1 VGAVA
6 GRPVAVVT
14 GAAHGIG
21 LETARRLAATHRV
34 ALLDLDE
41 AGASAA
47 AQGIGGDALAVACD
61 VTDPGS
67 LALAERTVLDAC
79 GGVDVVIANAGI
91 AVSGTLRHLD
101 PAVLDVQLRVNLS
114 GAWRSIHAFLPSVIE
129 RRGYVLGVASLAAI
143 VPSPGLGAYSA
154 SKAGLDA
161 LLHVLRQELHHLGV
175 GVGVAYFA
183 FIDTDMVRG
192 AEREHPDFARMRAEQ
207 RGPVAKVLPVG
218 EAADAIVRGVAERS
232 AQVVAPRW
240 VAPLGRLRG
249 LVAPLAALQGRRMA
263 AIVDRATAENVAERG
278 PLAAGLRRDHAPSE
292 AALRSVEQPTAS
304 APR

>member
-1 VGAVA
+1 MA

-47 AQGIGGDALAVACD
+47 AQRHRRRRARPSAATSPTPSRSRAPRGPCSTPAAAW
-61 VTDPGS
+61 TS
-67 LALAERTVLDAC
+67 S
-79 GGVDVVIANAGI
+79 IANAGI

-101 PAVLDVQLRVNLS
+101 PAVLDAQLRVNLS

-207 RGPVAKVLPVG
+207 RGPAGKVLPVG
-218 EAADAIVRGVAERS
+218 DAADAIVRGVAERA

-240 VAPLGRLRG
+240 VAPAR
-249 LVAPLAALQGRRMA
+249 APARPRRPARRAARA
-263 AIVDRATAENVAERG
+263 AGWPRSSTAPQPSNVAERG
-278 PLAAGLRRDHAPSE
+278 PLAGGLRRDHAPSE
-292 AALRSVEQPTAS
+292 AAMRSVERPIAG